1 MAMVDPSFKNGQKL
15 TDLAVVSQYALD
27 PVVICRSAGLHRVS
41 ELGRGCTRDV
51 SWLFSL
57 PEQSLDQFLATD
69 EGERFLGQLRADL
82 QQALKVW
89 LGGGSRE
96 EAERFSRML
105 GTGNILDTAQYPESR
120 DYPQRLVG
128 AILACEQEEDTKIPW
143 MLDPENLVEALI
155 ERWEDLSVH
164 SRQRIRHAFLGIDAT
179 HLPPKIASGLK
190 TCGIIQTR
198 RSHLTKWLTD
208 PKVLAY
214 LVVIIYSS
222 LRVLPVSLVKEFHG
236 SLLVL
241 WTMDIVTAIPYTW
254 GVLAMFTAKRQSVRI
269 IGTLTTAITFAAP
282 YVYFAMTG
290 KDYPTYVI
298 VIVILFII
306 SGFFVEGSKYLR
318 ERYLVNFLQKPQE
331 TGTN

>member
-15 TDLAVVSQYALD
+15 TDLAVVSKYALD

-57 PEQSLDQFLATD
+57 PEQSLDHFLD
-69 EGERFLGQLRADL
+69 SKEGERFLGQLRADL
-82 QQALKVW
+82 QRALKVW
-89 LGGGSRE
+89 LGGGTRE
-96 EAERFSRML
+96 EAARFSRML
-105 GTGNILDTAQYPESR
+105 GTGRILDTAQYSAGR

-128 AILACEQEEDTKIPW
+128 AILTCEQEEDTKIPW
-143 MLDPENLVEALI
+143 MLDPEDLVQALI

-179 HLPPKIASGLK
+179 HLPLKIASGLK
-190 TCGIIQTR
+190 ACGIIQTR
-198 RSHLTKWLTD
+198 RSHLAKWLTD

-214 LVVIIYSS
+214 LVVITYSS

-254 GVLAMFTAKRQSVRI
+254 GVLAMFTAKRQLVRI
-269 IGTLTTAITFAAP
+269 IGTFTTAITFAAP

-318 ERYLVNFLQKPQE
+318 ERYLVNFLQNPQT

>member
-179 HLPPKIASGLK
+179 HLPPKTASGLK

>member
-15 TDLAVVSQYALD
+15 TDLAVVSKYALD

-57 PEQSLDQFLATD
+57 PEQSLDHFLD
-69 EGERFLGQLRADL
+69 SKEGERFLGQLRADL
-82 QQALKVW
+82 QRALKVW
-89 LGGGSRE
+89 LGGGTRE

-105 GTGNILDTAQYPESR
+105 GTGRILDAAQYPEGR

-128 AILACEQEEDTKIPW
+128 AILACEQEEDAKIPW
-143 MLDPENLVEALI
+143 MLDPEDLVEALI

-164 SRQRIRHAFLGIDAT
+164 SRQRIRHAFLGVDAT
-179 HLPPKIASGLK
+179 HFPPKIASGLK
-190 TCGIIQTR
+190 ACGIIQTR
-198 RSHLTKWLTD
+198 RSHLAKWLTD

-214 LVVIIYSS
+214 LVVITYSS

-241 WTMDIVTAIPYTW
+241 WTMDIATAIPYTW
-254 GVLAMFTAKRQSVRI
+254 GVLAMFTAKRQLVRI
-269 IGTLTTAITFAAP
+269 IGTFTTAITFAAP

-318 ERYLVNFLQKPQE
+318 ERYLVNFLLKPQE

>member
-69 EGERFLGQLRADL
+69 EGERFLWQLRADL

-105 GTGNILDTAQYPESR
+105 GTGNILDTAQYPEGR

-128 AILACEQEEDTKIPW
+128 AILTCEQEEDTKIPW

>member
-105 GTGNILDTAQYPESR
+105 GTGNVLDTAQYPEGR

-128 AILACEQEEDTKIPW
+128 AILTCEQEEDTKIPW

-331 TGTN
+331 PSTN

>member
-105 GTGNILDTAQYPESR
+105 GTGNVLDTAQYPEGR

-128 AILACEQEEDTKIPW
+128 AILTCEQEEDTKIPW

>member
-15 TDLAVVSQYALD
+15 TDLAVVSKYALD

-41 ELGRGCTRDV
+41 ELGRGCTRDI

-57 PEQSLDQFLATD
+57 PEQCLDHFLASK

-82 QQALKVW
+82 QRPLKVW
-89 LGGGSRE
+89 LGGGTRE

-105 GTGNILDTAQYPESR
+105 GTGRILDTAQYPEGR

-143 MLDPENLVEALI
+143 LLDPEDLVEALI

-164 SRQRIRHAFLGIDAT
+164 SRQRIRRAFLGIDAT
-179 HLPPKIASGLK
+179 HLPPKIASGLNA
-190 TCGIIQTR
+190 CGIIQTR

-254 GVLAMFTAKRQSVRI
+254 GVLAMFTAKRQLVRI
-269 IGTLTTAITFAAP
+269 IGTFTTAITFAAP

>member
-1 MAMVDPSFKNGQKL
+1 MAMVDPSFKNRQKL
-15 TDLAVVSQYALD
+15 TDLAVVSKYALD
-27 PVVICRSAGLHRVS
+27 PVVICRSAGLHRIS

-57 PEQSLDQFLATD
+57 PEQSLDHFLATK
-69 EGERFLGQLRADL
+69 EGDQFLGQLRADL
-82 QQALKVW
+82 QRAFTVW
-89 LGGGSRE
+89 LGAGTRE
-96 EAERFSRML
+96 EAGRFSRML
-105 GTGNILDTAQYPESR
+105 GTGRILDVAQYPDGR
-120 DYPQRLVG
+120 DYPRRLVG
-128 AILACEQEEDTKIPW
+128 AIVSSLQEEATKIPW
-143 MLDPENLVEALI
+143 MLDPEDLLKAI
-155 ERWEDLSVH
+155 IDRWENLSVH
-164 SRQRIRHAFLGIDAT
+164 TRQRVRHAFLGIDAT
-179 HLPPKIASGLK
+179 HLPPKISGGLK
-190 TCGIIQTR
+190 ACGIIETR
-198 RSHLTKWLTD
+198 RSPLVKWLTD

-214 LVVIIYSS
+214 LVVITYSS

-254 GVLAMFTAKRQSVRI
+254 GVLAMFTAKRQMVRI
-269 IGTLTTAITFAAP
+269 VGTFTTAITFAAP

-318 ERYLVNFLQKPQE
+318 ERYLVNFLLKPQE